1 MAAECTILRCYNGL
15 SIMRRPHRSVVGIC
29 IVVIG
34 LSAVLP
40 GISGLECALIE
51 PQWVLLVDETPVA
64 VDSTVEPVDEQPL
77 PLLSFLPSRA
87 PPSVAVA

>member
-1 MAAECTILRCYNGL
+1 
-15 SIMRRPHRSVVGIC
+15 MRRPHRSVVGIC

-40 GISGLECALIE
+40 GISGFEYALIE
-51 PQWVLLVDETPVA
+51 PQWVLLADETPVA
-64 VDSTVEPVDEQPL
+64 VSSTVEPVDEQPL

-87 PPSVAVA
+87 PPSIPVA

>member
-1 MAAECTILRCYNGL
+1 MYHFCDATIA
-15 SIMRRPHRSVVGIC
+15 SITMRRPHRSVVGFSIL
-29 IVVIG
+29 VIG

-51 PQWVLLVDETPVA
+51 PQWVLLADETPVA
-64 VDSTVEPVDEQPL
+64 VDSTVEPINEQPL

-87 PPSVAVA
+87 PPSVPVA